1 LFGWDGIDTVR
12 VDYEEGGNQK
22 QQTKCHT
29 IEVSTTIYIR
39 NFNSILNFSV
49 AKGIDMI
56 PTLNDAWMLL

>member
-1 LFGWDGIDTVR
+1 LCGWDGIDTVR

-22 QQTKCHT
+22 QQAKCHT

-56 PTLNDAWMLL
+56 PTLNDALMLL